1 MVRELQGFKAHMIDG
16 SEEARD
22 DQRKLVGDGVDL
34 GGGEERRRG
43 CSGKGSTAGS
53 GEIASRDHGEIN

>member
-1 MVRELQGFKAHMIDG
+1 MVRELQVFKAHLIDG

-22 DQRKLVGDGVDL
+22 DRRKLVGDGAEL
-34 GGGEERRRG
+34 GSGEELRRG

-53 GEIASRDHGEIN
+53 GGISSRGHSEAN